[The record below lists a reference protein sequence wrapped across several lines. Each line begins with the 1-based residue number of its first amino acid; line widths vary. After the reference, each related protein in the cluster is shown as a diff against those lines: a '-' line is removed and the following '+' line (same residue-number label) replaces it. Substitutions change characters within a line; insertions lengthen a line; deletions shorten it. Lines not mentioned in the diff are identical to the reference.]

1 VRLRAA
7 TAAAGTAARAVFLDR
22 DGVLNRDSG
31 HVGSPAEFEWNQDAV
46 AAVAWLNAQG
56 IPVVVAT
63 NQAGIAKGLYTEPDL
78 RALMEWVDVELASHD
93 AHLDG
98 VYFCPHH
105 PTEGQ
110 PPYNVDCACRKPK
123 PGLLLEALADLGV
136 APSACIMIGDRD
148 SDRAAAAAACVPF
161 VLYAGGSLLAVV
173 QAAMTAMKPQI
184 YYVTC
189 SEPDATPFL
198 AALPQEV
205 QRRSVLVATHDV
217 VRAAELRTAIPTTF
231 VMGGP
236 STVREARAL
245 LAEPGAHLT
254 VVVGPDP
261 WGPINGKGFVRARQM
276 APLVLPDGP
285 VDVIELEAGGVSG
298 RIRRGLDRAA
308 FSRWVRGREAALS
321 ARYLLWRSVG
331 RHGGA
336 LTAPV
341 VVAWR
346 VIRGLLVPLRVATT
360 LSIVLPYVAASELRA
375 RRSAAGTS
383 GSTRRES
390 AHVRSTRRSE

>member
-7 TAAAGTAARAVFLDR
+7 TAPAGTAARAVVLDR

-46 AAVAWLNAQG
+46 AAVSWLNAQG
-56 IPVVVAT
+56 IPVVLTT
-63 NQAGIAKGLYTEPDL
+63 NQAGIAKGLYTEADF
-78 RALMEWVDVELASHD
+78 RALTEWIDAELASHG

-98 VYFCPHH
+98 VYYCPHH
-105 PTEGQ
+105 PTEGDS
-110 PPYNVDCACRKPK
+110 PYRVECECRKPK

-136 APSACIMIGDRD
+136 APSACVMIGDRD
-148 SDRAAAAAACVPF
+148 SDRAAAEAAGVPF

-173 QAAMTAMKPQI
+173 QAAMAGAQPQV

-198 AALPQEV
+198 TALPEDV
-205 QRRSVLVATHDV
+205 QRRSVLVATRDV
-217 VRAAELRTAIPTTF
+217 VQAAGLRTAIPTTF

-236 STVREARAL
+236 STMSEARAL
-245 LAEPGAHLT
+245 LAEPGAHVT

-261 WGPINGKGFVRARQM
+261 WGPINGKGFVRARQL

-285 VDVIELEAGGVSG
+285 VDVIELEAGGESG
-298 RIRRGLDRAA
+298 RIRRGMDRAA

-321 ARYLLWRSVG
+321 AQYLLWRSVG
-331 RHGGA
+331 RHGDA
-336 LTAPV
+336 MTAPV
-341 VVAWR
+341 VIAWR
-346 VIRGLLVPLRVATT
+346 VVRGLLVPLRVAVT
-360 LSIVLPYVAASELRA
+360 LSRVLPYVAASELRA
-375 RRSAAGTS
+375 RRLGRDA
-383 GSTRRES
+383 
-390 AHVRSTRRSE
+390 